1 MCHIFS
7 KNKRPFVVP
16 LTVKISRKNCCLQQA
31 HCAMALPIHVQNC
44 VSAIRSPPAG
54 SRATESDGAA
64 HR

>member
-1 MCHIFS
+1 MSRQTAICRAINGQNFTE
-7 KNKRPFVVP
+7 KLLFTTGP
-16 LTVKISRKNCCLQQA
+16 LCT
-31 HCAMALPIHVQNC
+31 MALPIHVQNC